1 MSAKLPPPIPPVAS
15 PKQPGRL
22 GKYTLTA
29 VLGEGAMGT
38 VYKGID
44 PLIHR
49 PVAVKV
55 IRKHLFDAS
64 ASKLSAAQRFRNE
77 AQAAG
82 RLSHPGI
89 VGVYEYGEDNGDP
102 FIAMEYVEG
111 TSLARYMALPERL
124 PEPDIL
130 SAMVQLLDALHY
142 AHEQGVWHRDIK
154 PNNIIIT
161 PDGRL
166 KVADFGIA
174 RIESSAPTQ
183 IQTTML
189 IGSPGYIAPERYTG
203 ETPPD
208 RRVDIF
214 SCGALLYHMLTGTS
228 PFSGTDSEVMYKVLQ
243 QDPPPPS
250 QSRATPTPPRCYDPI
265 VAKALAKRADDR
277 YASAKEFRDA
287 LAGVAVL
294 PISSTLSRAALYSV
308 IAFADQRSSEL
319 PLRSADASAPAPAQN
334 AARPGSV
341 PALPT
346 GWDLAVLADIE
357 SALARHVGPVAKVLV
372 RRTAKECADVPALI
386 ARLCEEELSPED
398 RKGFLLRTA
407 ALVAAA
413 RSAAALAPP
422 TPAAGDASTALLP
435 VLTVTPLKPEAIA
448 KAQAILA
455 VHIGPIAKVMVKKA
469 AAIATQREQFFNVLA
484 DLAGESVDRE
494 LLLAELSQIK

>member
-1 MSAKLPPPIPPVAS
+1 MSAKLPPPIPTAPAT
-15 PKQPGRL
+15 QPGRL

-55 IRKHLFDAS
+55 IRRHLFDAV
-64 ASKLSAAQRFRNE
+64 ASRLSAAQRFRNE

-89 VGVYEYGEDNGDP
+89 VGVYEYGEDGDDP

-111 TSLARYMALPERL
+111 TSLSRFMSLPERL

-130 SAMVQLLDALHY
+130 CVMVQLLDALHY

-166 KVADFGIA
+166 KIADFGIA
-174 RIESSAPTQ
+174 RIESTAPTQ

-203 ETPPD
+203 DTPPD

-214 SCGALLYHMLTGTS
+214 SCGALLYHMLTGMS
-228 PFSGTDSEVMYKVLQ
+228 PFAGSDSEVMYKVLQ
-243 QDPPPPS
+243 QEPTPPS
-250 QSRATPTPPRCYDPI
+250 QTGAMPTPPRCYDAI
-265 VAKALAKRADDR
+265 VAKALAKKPADR
-277 YASAKEFRDA
+277 YATAKVFRDA

-294 PISSTLSRAALYSV
+294 PLSATLSRTVLYSV
-308 IAFADQRSSEL
+308 IAD
-319 PLRSADASAPAPAQN
+319 PDARAAAPKPGVVVAAPVA
-334 AARPGSV
+334 V
-341 PALPT
+341 PSIERALTSPT
-346 GWDLAVLADIE
+346 MPVGWDPATLAEVGG
-357 SALARHVGPVAKVLV
+357 ALARHVGPVAKVLV
-372 RRTAKECADVPALI
+372 RRTAKQCADVPTLV
-386 ARLCEEELSPED
+386 ARLAEEALSGDD
-398 RKGFLLRTA
+398 RKGFLARTA
-407 ALVAAA
+407 KLVAAA

-422 TPAAGDASTALLP
+422 TPHARTDAPTALLP
-435 VLTVTPLKPEAIA
+435 VLTVTPLRPETMA
-448 KAQAILA
+448 KAQAVLTA
-455 VHIGPIAKVMVKKA
+455 HIGPIAKVIVRKA
-469 AAIATQREQFFNVLA
+469 ATIASQREQFFSVLA
-484 DLAGESVDRE
+484 DLAGEGVDRE
-494 LLLAELSQIK
+494 KLLAELSKIA